1 MNSLKG
7 LVLVCC
13 TWLFFGALP
22 SFSNATPYCENF
34 LKLLSKQPKNLLF
47 LECKNGHSAQIRVLR
62 ATYRVAGIH
71 AASVEDYFVK
81 QTRMQRLKFLCC
93 IWETVPDKAG
103 NRYGY
108 LKSQFEFDFEI
119 DMGSGETVY
128 NKRTAWNKIPWFYVT
143 VELPLESP

>member
-1 MNSLKG
+1 MNRLKFVLLVGSAWLLLG
-7 LVLVCC
+7 LM
-13 TWLFFGALP
+13 P
-22 SFSNATPYCENF
+22 SFGSAKPQCGNF
-34 LKLLSKQPKNLLF
+34 LKLLSKQPKDLSF
-47 LECKNGHSAQIRVLR
+47 LECKNGHSAQIKVLR

-71 AASVEDYFVK
+71 AARMEDYVVK
-81 QTRMQRLKFLCC
+81 QTRMQRLKFVCC

-128 NKRTAWNKIPWFYVT
+128 SKRTDWHKIPWFYVT

>member
-1 MNSLKG
+1 MNRLKFVLLAGFAWLLLG
-7 LVLVCC
+7 LM
-13 TWLFFGALP
+13 P
-22 SFSNATPYCENF
+22 SFGSAKPQCGNF
-34 LKLLSKQPKNLLF
+34 LKLLSRQPQNLSF

-71 AASVEDYFVK
+71 AASVEDYLVK
-81 QTRMQRLKFLCC
+81 QTRMQRLKFVCC

-103 NRYGY
+103 NRYGR

-119 DMGSGETVY
+119 DMNSGETVY
-128 NKRTAWNKIPWFYVT
+128 SKRTDWNKIPWFYVT

>member
-1 MNSLKG
+1 MASACLLLG
-7 LVLVCC
+7 LV
-13 TWLFFGALP
+13 P
-22 SFSNATPYCENF
+22 SFGSAKPECGNF
-34 LKLLSKQPKNLLF
+34 LKLLSKQPKNLSF
-47 LECKNGHSAQIRVLR
+47 LECKNGHSAQIKVLR
-62 ATYRVAGIH
+62 ARYRVAGIH

-81 QTRMQRLKFLCC
+81 QTRMQRLKFVCC

-128 NKRTAWNKIPWFYVT
+128 NKRTAWNKIPWFYIT

>member
-1 MNSLKG
+1 MNSLKII
-7 LVLVCC
+7 VLVCYA
-13 TWLFFGALP
+13 WLLLGFVP
-22 SFSNATPYCENF
+22 SFGSAKPQCGNF
-34 LKLLSKQPKNLLF
+34 LKLLSKQPKDLLF
-47 LECKNGHSAQIRVLR
+47 LECNNGHSAQIKVLR
-62 ATYRVAGIH
+62 ARYRVAGIH
-71 AASVEDYFVK
+71 AASVENYFVK

-119 DMGSGETVY
+119 DMGSGETLY
-128 NKRTAWNKIPWFYVT
+128 NKRTDWNKINWFYLT